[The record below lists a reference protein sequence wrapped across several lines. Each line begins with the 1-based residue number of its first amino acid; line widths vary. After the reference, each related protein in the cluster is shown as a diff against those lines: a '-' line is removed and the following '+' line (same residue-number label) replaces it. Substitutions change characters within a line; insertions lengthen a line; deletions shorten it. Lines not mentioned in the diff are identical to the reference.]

1 MDPQQR
7 LMLEVAWEA
16 LEHAGQA
23 PDRLERSATGVY
35 VGVTSSDYTYL
46 QVQAGDAALYDAH
59 FTSGIAHSV
68 FSGRLSY
75 LLGLQGPSLTIDTAC
90 SSSLVAVHLAVQSLR
105 SGECRMALAG
115 GVNLMLA
122 QLDQATLGFALVRHV
137 VDEAELLLIAVDSK
151 WRNKGV
157 GGYLLHNCIKKARN
171 SGMTT
176 LHIEVRENN
185 RAIEFYQ
192 RAGFEEIHRRP
203 AYYKGKD
210 GACYD
215 ALSFTLL
222 LS

>member
-1 MDPQQR
+1 M
-7 LMLEVAWEA
+7 
-16 LEHAGQA
+16 
-23 PDRLERSATGVY
+23 
-35 VGVTSSDYTYL
+35 TSSLSEMMTIREYDHPDHRAEASAM
-46 QVQAGDAALYDAH
+46 QVMSAAFDPRYGEAW
-59 FTSGIAHSV
+59 
-68 FSGRLSY
+68 
-75 LLGLQGPSLTIDTAC
+75 TA
-90 SSSLVAVHLAVQSLR
+90 SQ
-105 SGECRMALAG
+105 LAG
-115 GVNLMLA
+115 FMSLPGVNLMLA

-157 GGYLLHNCIKKARN
+157 GGYLLQNCIKKARN